1 MTVKIKQN
9 LKRWKLKWLHNWT
22 YIIKHIEKWISY
34 VIMVLCVIL
43 FILALCAN
51 VAHRLPVLSFFAK
64 EMRLPY
70 LLDACGKV
78 YIYDKDQEIAI
89 PVKILIGGYS
99 VETISGEQYEVRF
112 SATDREQIPIII
124 CFVYGEEE
132 YTMIEYSDYSDK
144 YKVTCYYEYHLGE

>member
-1 MTVKIKQN
+1 M
-9 LKRWKLKWLHNWT
+9 
-22 YIIKHIEKWISY
+22 
-34 VIMVLCVIL
+34 
-43 FILALCAN
+43 
-51 VAHRLPVLSFFAK
+51 
-64 EMRLPY
+64 
-70 LLDACGKV
+70 GK